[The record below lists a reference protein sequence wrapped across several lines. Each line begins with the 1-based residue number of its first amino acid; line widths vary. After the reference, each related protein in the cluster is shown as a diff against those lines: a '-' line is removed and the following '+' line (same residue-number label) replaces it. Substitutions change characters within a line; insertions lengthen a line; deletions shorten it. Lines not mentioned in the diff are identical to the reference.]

1 MKSKEMP
8 AERSIFALLFIATTV
23 ILFGSLSA
31 PAVRFSQETP
41 RPGGILHVRDFSG
54 TFKPDLDPAS
64 GSNVFITEQIF
75 DGLVRLNNDLIPSPA
90 LAKSWMRAEDGR
102 SHVFFLREGV
112 KFHNGKELISQDV
125 KFSFERLIRRE
136 TNSPFREY
144 FVSKVVG
151 AREFAEG
158 KAVDVTGFKTPEKNM
173 FEVQWLNP
181 NASAL
186 YLLSMSFCK
195 VLPRE
200 NILAEGK
207 SFFWK
212 PVGTGPFKFDSWVR
226 TPRLV
231 EAGVS
236 LVRNGAYFGDK
247 KPYLDGLEISPLYTA
262 DQFVNRDIEVM
273 PFLTERLARAGC
285 QVVDGGLQ
293 NITFLLVSCS
303 ISPLDRPS
311 VRKALTFGIDKDNL
325 AQAVQGGAFNRRTT
339 NNYIPLQW
347 PGFYPLDGA
356 YDFTP
361 EKARM
366 ILEEQG
372 FFSGKAFPEVN
383 LFLPLPRNEVH
394 QNLASALE
402 DQLAIMGISLN
413 LKTYQALSEAKDARQ
428 PFLVLVDW
436 AMDFPDPESII
447 RPLFQSAAAINLA
460 NGGYTSLRLDKL
472 LEEADRERSGD
483 RRNDLFRQMERVLV
497 EDLPAIPLFANEQRI
512 AFQSYVHGLKVSP
525 LGFNYLDAKEIWMD
539 KKEPHQ

>member
-1 MKSKEMP
+1 MP
-8 AERSIFALLFIATTV
+8 AYRWVFALLFFVAAV
-23 ILFGSLSA
+23 ILFGFLPES
-31 PAVRFSQETP
+31 AVRFPQEPP

-54 TFKPDLDPAS
+54 MFKPDLDPA
-64 GSNVFITEQIF
+64 GGANVFVTEQIF
-75 DGLVRLNNDLIPSPA
+75 DGLVRLDNDLIPSPA
-90 LAKSWMRAEDGR
+90 LAKSWMRAEDGK
-102 SHVFFLREGV
+102 SHVFYLREGV
-112 KFHNGKELISQDV
+112 KFHDGKELSSQDV

-144 FVSKVVG
+144 FLSKVVG

-158 KAVDVTGFKTPEKNM
+158 KAADVAGFKTPEKNI
-173 FEVQWLNP
+173 FEVRWLNP
-181 NASAL
+181 NVSAL
-186 YLLSMSFCK
+186 TLLSMSFCK

-200 NILAEGK
+200 NVLAEGK
-207 SFFWK
+207 NFFWR

-236 LVRNGAYFGDK
+236 LIRNSAYFGEK
-247 KPYLDGLEISPLYTA
+247 KPYLDGLEISPFYTA
-262 DQFVNRDIEVM
+262 DQFVNKEIEVM

-285 QVVDGGLQ
+285 QVIDGGLQ

-311 VRKALTFGIDKDNL
+311 VRKALTFGIDKDKL

-339 NNYIPLQW
+339 NNYIPSQW

-361 EKARM
+361 DKARM
-366 ILEEQG
+366 ILAEQG
-372 FFSGKAFPEVN
+372 FFSGKVFPKVN
-383 LFLPLPRNEVH
+383 LFLPLPRNETH
-394 QNLASALE
+394 QNLAAALE
-402 DQLAIMGISLN
+402 DQLDKLGISLN
-413 LKTYQALSEAKDARQ
+413 LKYYQALPEAKDLRQ

-436 AMDFPDPESII
+436 AMDVPDPESII
-447 RPLFQSAAAINLA
+447 RPLFQSAAAINLG
-460 NGGYTSLRLDKL
+460 NERYTSLRLDKL
-472 LEEADRERSGD
+472 LDEAERERSGD

-512 AFQSYVHGLKVSP
+512 ALQSYVHGLKVPP

>member
-1 MKSKEMP
+1 MKTKEMP
-8 AERSIFALLFIATTV
+8 AYRWVFALLFFVAAV
-23 ILFGSLSA
+23 ILFGFLPES
-31 PAVRFSQETP
+31 AVRFPQEPP

-54 TFKPDLDPAS
+54 MFKPDLDPA
-64 GSNVFITEQIF
+64 GGANVFVTEQIF
-75 DGLVRLNNDLIPSPA
+75 DGLVRLDNDLIPSPA
-90 LAKSWMRAEDGR
+90 LAKSWMRAEDGK
-102 SHVFFLREGV
+102 SHVFYLREGV
-112 KFHNGKELISQDV
+112 KFHDGKELSSQDV

-144 FVSKVVG
+144 FLSKVVG

-158 KAVDVTGFKTPEKNM
+158 KAADVAGFKTPEKNI
-173 FEVQWLNP
+173 FEVRWLNP
-181 NASAL
+181 NVSAL
-186 YLLSMSFCK
+186 TLLSMSFCK

-200 NILAEGK
+200 NVLAEGK
-207 SFFWK
+207 NFFWR

-236 LVRNGAYFGDK
+236 LIRNSAYFGEK
-247 KPYLDGLEISPLYTA
+247 KPYLDGLEISPFYTA
-262 DQFVNRDIEVM
+262 DQFVNKEIEVM

-285 QVVDGGLQ
+285 QVIDGGLQ

-311 VRKALTFGIDKDNL
+311 VRKALTFGIDKDKL

-339 NNYIPLQW
+339 NNYIPSQW

-361 EKARM
+361 DKARM
-366 ILEEQG
+366 ILAEQG
-372 FFSGKAFPEVN
+372 FFSGKVFPKVN
-383 LFLPLPRNEVH
+383 LFLPLPRNETH
-394 QNLASALE
+394 QNLAAALE
-402 DQLAIMGISLN
+402 DQLDKLGISLN
-413 LKTYQALSEAKDARQ
+413 LKYYQALPEAKDLRQ

-436 AMDFPDPESII
+436 AMDVPDPESII
-447 RPLFQSAAAINLA
+447 RPLFQSAAAINLG
-460 NGGYTSLRLDKL
+460 NERYTSLRLDKL
-472 LEEADRERSGD
+472 LDEAERERSGD

-512 AFQSYVHGLKVSP
+512 ALQSYVHGLKVPP

>member
-1 MKSKEMP
+1 MKTKEMP
-8 AERSIFALLFIATTV
+8 AHRWVFALLFFVASV
-23 ILFGSLSA
+23 ILFGFLPES
-31 PAVRFSQETP
+31 AVRFPQEPP

-54 TFKPDLDPAS
+54 MFKPDLDPA
-64 GSNVFITEQIF
+64 GGANVFVTEQIF
-75 DGLVRLNNDLIPSPA
+75 DGLVRLDNDLIPSPA
-90 LAKSWMRAEDGR
+90 LAKSWMRAEDGK
-102 SHVFFLREGV
+102 SHVFYLREGV
-112 KFHNGKELISQDV
+112 KFHDGKELSSQDV

-158 KAVDVTGFKTPEKNM
+158 KAADVAGFKTPEKNI

-181 NASAL
+181 NVSAL

-200 NILAEGK
+200 DVLAEGK
-207 SFFWK
+207 NFFWR

-236 LVRNGAYFGDK
+236 LVRNSAYFGEK
-247 KPYLDGLEISPLYTA
+247 KPYLDGLEISPFYTA
-262 DQFVNRDIEVM
+262 DQFVNKEIEVM

-285 QVVDGGLQ
+285 QVIDGGLQ

-311 VRKALTFGIDKDNL
+311 VRKALTFGIDKDKL

-339 NNYIPLQW
+339 NNYIPSQW

-366 ILEEQG
+366 ILAEQG
-372 FFSGKAFPEVN
+372 FFSGRVFPEVN
-383 LFLPLPRNEVH
+383 LFLPLPRNETH
-394 QNLASALE
+394 QNLAAALE
-402 DQLAIMGISLN
+402 DQLDKLGISLN
-413 LKTYQALSEAKDARQ
+413 LKYYQALPEAKDLRQ

-436 AMDFPDPESII
+436 AMDVPDPESII
-447 RPLFQSAAAINLA
+447 RPLFQSAAAINLG
-460 NGGYTSLRLDKL
+460 NERYTSLRLDKL
-472 LEEADRERSGD
+472 LDEAERERSGD
-483 RRNDLFRQMERVLV
+483 RRNDLFRQMERVLI

-512 AFQSYVHGLKVSP
+512 ALQSYVHGLKVPP